1 MQMKDRKNLDEKYL
15 GGPFD
20 RQVRIEDWDQ
30 DVLAKQAVL
39 VLGIGGLGSVVVSS
53 LARLGVGTVYMVDYD
68 VVDVHNLN
76 RQILFTRADLGKPKV
91 EAAFAN
97 AQFHNAGKTHI

>member
-1 MQMKDRKNLDEKYL
+1 MKDREKLDQKYL

-30 DVLAKQAVL
+30 DILSKQAVL

-53 LARLGVGTVYMVDYD
+53 LMRLGVAKIFMVDYD
-68 VVDVHNLN
+68 VVDIHNLN
-76 RQILFTRADLGKPKV
+76 RQILFSSSDVGKPKV
-91 EAAFAN
+91 
-97 AQFHNAGKTHI
+97 

>member
-1 MQMKDRKNLDEKYL
+1 MKDWEKLDQKYL

-30 DVLAKQAVL
+30 DILSKQAVL

-53 LARLGVGTVYMVDYD
+53 LMRLGVAKIFMVDYD
-68 VVDVHNLN
+68 VVDIHNLN
-76 RQILFTRADLGKPKV
+76 RQILFSSSDVGKPKV
-91 EAAFAN
+91 
-97 AQFHNAGKTHI
+97 